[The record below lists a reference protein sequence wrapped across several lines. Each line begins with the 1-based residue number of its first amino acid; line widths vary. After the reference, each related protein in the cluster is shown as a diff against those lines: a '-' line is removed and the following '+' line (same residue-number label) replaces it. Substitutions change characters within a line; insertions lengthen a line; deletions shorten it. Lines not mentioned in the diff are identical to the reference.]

1 MNNCAYKCLPIQ
13 NSIQVLNE
21 SVASLQS
28 ITDRSEMHYDQLH
41 NTDNLI
47 LEVDAK
53 FSGLEEEVNA
63 VKEKMKDLQ
72 LTEIQTEGNDAETR
86 QKVVE
91 LMHDQVDEIETRF
104 RENMKFLLT
113 EINNL
118 VQHIGQMESQD
129 RGMNLFIFIFLFPR
143 MRRRTS

>member
-1 MNNCAYKCLPIQ
+1 
-13 NSIQVLNE
+13 
-21 SVASLQS
+21 
-28 ITDRSEMHYDQLH
+28 MHYDQLH

-129 RGMNLFIFIFLFPR
+129 RGMNLFIFIFLCPR
-143 MRRRTS
+143 MRRRSY